1 MLKKNQYMSEITLL
15 VTEKQINS
23 LISSTREYLPYESC
37 FLLLGNIV
45 DWEYRV
51 SILKYMDNIANSE
64 YSFIMDPDKII
75 KIYQWASN
83 NGLEV
88 IGVYHSHLDGARPSS
103 TDVIFMQINELIW
116 LIYEVSSSK
125 FKAFILENDTLKEVK
140 IKISKG

>member
-1 MLKKNQYMSEITLL
+1 MSEITLL